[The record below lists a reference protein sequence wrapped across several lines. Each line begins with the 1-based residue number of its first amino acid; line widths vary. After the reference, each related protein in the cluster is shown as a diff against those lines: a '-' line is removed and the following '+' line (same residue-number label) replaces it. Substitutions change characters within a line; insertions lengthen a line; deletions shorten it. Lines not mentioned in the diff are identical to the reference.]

1 MGVVWRTIR
10 AAFRFSFI
18 VLNNA
23 ITIPS
28 YLLYLV
34 LLLPLL
40 LFAPDLFWVTEGV
53 MFRWLL
59 AMVASWGW
67 SAGYTV
73 MEWGADVSS
82 LADDEALVMANHQ
95 STGDV
100 CTLMMCLQDKG
111 NVVRNVMWLMDYVF
125 KYTNFGIVSIMHGDF
140 FIKQGKAQREQ
151 QVAKF
156 ESHLSGVWHERR
168 RRWLVLFPEGGFL
181 RKRLKISQR
190 YGERRG
196 LPTLHHVT
204 LPRTGAILAALRALV
219 APQRL
224 ERSNSITHD
233 TGTGIVVGRNATAL
247 QKDSL
252 STSGG
257 LACKD
262 QSALHSDVFVDNF
275 KSVISTDRLP
285 ATYQDPVPFKEV
297 LKPFYDGESL
307 AVATQRGRTEC
318 RNECTKK
325 CGVKGCLNGQ
335 VAPSTE
341 GKSLRRGLHWL
352 IDVTIAYPGG
362 KPMDIQTWVL
372 ALQPPMMTHVHYRVF
387 PMCEVPLEDERL
399 EDWIYQRFM
408 EKERLLEYFYRTGA
422 FPAADGET
430 NAVPRPMSLNN
441 SWLVLLHL
449 WAFASGAA
457 WFTVLYRAYSW
468 FI

>member
-1 MGVVWRTIR
+1 MGVVWLAFR
-10 AAFRFSFI
+10 AALRFAFI

-40 LFAPDLFWVTEGV
+40 LFAPDLFWVIEGV

-59 AMVASWGW
+59 ALVASWGW

-82 LADDEALVMANHQ
+82 LVDDEALVMANHQ

-111 NVVRNVMWLMDYVF
+111 KVVRNVMWIMDHVF
-125 KYTNFGIVSIMHGDF
+125 KFTNFGIVSIMHGDF

-151 QVAKF
+151 QVAKL
-156 ESHLSGVWHERR
+156 ESHLSNVWHERR

-224 ERSNSITHD
+224 EEPSSLTHD
-233 TGTGIVVGRNATAL
+233 MGAGIVGRNVTAL

-257 LACKD
+257 LACTD
-262 QSALHSDVFVDNF
+262 ESAALHSDVLDNCQ
-275 KSVISTDRLP
+275 SVISKDFFP
-285 ATYQDPVPFKEV
+285 AACQNPVPFKEV

-307 AVATQRGRTEC
+307 AVASHHGWTEC
-318 RNECTKK
+318 RNECTRK
-325 CGVKGCLNGQ
+325 CGVKGRLNGQ
-335 VAPSTE
+335 VAPSRE
-341 GKSLRRGLHWL
+341 GKGLRRGLHWL

-372 ALQPPMMTHVHYRVF
+372 ALQPPVTTHVHYRVF

-399 EDWIYQRFM
+399 EDWMYQRFM
-408 EKERLLEYFYRTGA
+408 EKERFLEYFYRTGA
-422 FPAADGET
+422 FPAADGKT
-430 NAVPRPMSLNN
+430 NAVPRAMSLNN
-441 SWLVLLHL
+441 SWLFLIQL